1 MDEVRERPNRLQ
13 APAGYAAA
21 ACLSLLAVFLVMKL
35 WRADL
40 RVPLLYDTDTPY
52 TLAWIKGVID
62 NGWYLHNPYLG
73 APAGHEHE
81 DFPLVD
87 SLHFLI
93 LKAIALFTHDAS
105 LVHNVY
111 YLLTF
116 PLVVLTSLFVLRH
129 FKVSFL
135 PALAAG
141 LLYAFIPG
149 HFFRLGHLFL
159 AAYYLLPL
167 MVMVTLWVYLS
178 EPPLISRMDPGRAR
192 LCLWNGKALAS
203 IVICLLVS
211 SAGVYYA
218 FFASFLLL
226 VAGLAGSLARRGLA
240 PLALSAL
247 LAALIGGGVLG
258 NLVPTILYTHRHGPN
273 PEVAKRTPR
282 ETELYGLKIAPMLLP
297 TQSHRITALAKLRDS
312 YDASVPALSENT
324 FATLGLVGTLGF
336 VLLVA
341 RLLYRPPTSDRLDL
355 CHALAIL
362 NVFAVLLGEVGG
374 FGSLFG
380 FLVSP
385 QIRCYNRISMYIAF
399 FALFA
404 VALVWQKLLQFR
416 SGTAWQRALGYGGFC
431 AVVVLGV
438 LDQTSKRFVPPH
450 AALQSEFYADAA
462 FVRQIEG
469 SLLRGAMI
477 YQLPYFPFPES
488 GPCERL
494 FDYEQFKPYLHS
506 QALRWSYGAMKGRDG
521 DFALRAI
528 ANRSVAEMV
537 DAATLAGFSGICID
551 RLGYADLGAGLEAC
565 LSFLL
570 EEPPLVDANQKRSF
584 FSLLQHRQRLQ
595 SAMSAQDWEKAR
607 QHALHPVTPH
617 FEQGFFVTTGLLQ
630 SSPHWFG
637 HKAVLA
643 LDNPLPEARAVVLH
657 LELAVQQLAAHLTLQ
672 SDLWSA
678 TYEFHNGRL
687 VIDKKLTISPGSH
700 PVRFT
705 CDAQRVYA
713 PADPRLLVLLMEKFQ
728 LRELD

>member
-1 MDEVRERPNRLQ
+1 MDEVREQPNRLKSV
-13 APAGYAAA
+13 AGYAAA

-40 RVPLLYDTDTPY
+40 RVPLLYDTDGPY

-105 LVHNVY
+105 LVHNIY

-116 PLVVLTSLFVLRH
+116 PLAALTSLFVLRH

-167 MVMVTLWVYLS
+167 IVMVTLWVYLS
-178 EPPLISRMDPGRAR
+178 EPPVISRTDSGRAR

-203 IVICLLVS
+203 MVICLLVS

-218 FFASFLLL
+218 FFACFFLI
-226 VAGLAGSLARRGLA
+226 VAGLAGTLTRRSLA

-247 LAALIGGGVLG
+247 LGAVIGGGVLG

-273 PEVAKRTPR
+273 PDVAKRTPSQ
-282 ETELYGLKIAPMLLP
+282 TELYGLKIAPMLLP

-312 YDASVPALSENT
+312 YDTGMPVLTENG
-324 FATLGLVGTLGF
+324 FATLGLVSALGF

-341 RLLYRPPTSDRLDL
+341 RLLYRPPTSNRLDL

-404 VALVWQKLLQFR
+404 IALLWDKAHQLWFR
-416 SGTAWQRALGYGGFC
+416 SRWQRALAYSGFC

-438 LDQTSKRFVPPH
+438 LDQTSKLFVPPH
-450 AALQSEFYADAA
+450 ALLQSEFYADAA
-462 FVRQIEG
+462 FVRQIEDSMPG
-469 SLLRGAMI
+469 GAMI
-477 YQLPYFPFPES
+477 YQLPYLPFPE
-488 GPCERL
+488 GGRRELL
-494 FDYEQFKPYLHS
+494 FDYEQCKPYLHS
-506 QALRWSYGAMKGRDG
+506 KALRWSYGAMKGRDG
-521 DFALRAI
+521 DLALRAI
-528 ANRSVAEMV
+528 ANRSVEEMV
-537 DAATLAGFSGICID
+537 DAATLAGFSGLCID
-551 RLGYADLGAGLEAC
+551 RLGYADRGAGLEAR
-565 LSFLL
+565 LSSLL
-570 EEPPLVDANQKRSF
+570 DEPPLVNANQKRCF
-584 FSLLQHRQRLQ
+584 FSLLEHRQRLQ
-595 SAMSAQDWEKAR
+595 HAMSAQDWEKAR
-607 QHALHPVTPH
+607 QRVLHPVAPH
-617 FEQGFFVTTGLLQ
+617 FRHGFFLAGGLPE
-630 SSPHWFG
+630 SSAHWCSPR
-637 HKAVLA
+637 AMLA
-643 LDNPLPEARAVVLH
+643 LDNPLPESRAVVLH
-657 LELAVQQLAAHLTLQ
+657 LELAVSQLAAHLTLQ

-687 VIDKKLTISPGSH
+687 VLDKKLTISPGSH
-700 PVRFT
+700 PVRLT

-713 PADPRLLVLLMEKFQ
+713 PGEPHVLVFLMEKFQ